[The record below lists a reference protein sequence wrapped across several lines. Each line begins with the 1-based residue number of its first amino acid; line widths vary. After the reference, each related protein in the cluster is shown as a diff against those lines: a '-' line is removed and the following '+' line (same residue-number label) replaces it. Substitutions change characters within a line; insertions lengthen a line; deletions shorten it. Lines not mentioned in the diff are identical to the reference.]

1 MYGLYIIF
9 LSWTA
14 GVAEPVQF
22 QTVAIYDSYQKCA
35 MARDGYHG
43 TQNSKM
49 RVGLGGLTEG
59 EYAYRE
65 ENVPVRFACI
75 YGPYGSDLF
84 K

>member
-9 LSWTA
+9 LSWAT

-22 QTVAIYDSYQKCA
+22 QTVAIYKSYEACR
-35 MARDGYHG
+35 MARDGYDY
-43 TQNSKM
+43 SKHAVM
-49 RVGLGGLTEG
+49 RAGIS
-59 EYAYRE
+59 E
-65 ENVPVRFACI
+65 ENVPHYFACI